1 MKYLKTFES
10 YESPMDKEEMIN
22 HLCRCGW
29 KRHQLEDKH
38 EYELAD
44 MCQSQLSEGKLA
56 RTLGTAALG
65 AASLFG
71 GMNKAN
77 AQKTNIMNNDPNK
90 QTSYNAA
97 IDRMDNVQN
106 RNTTYF
112 GDPAYKNMN
121 DRPGS
126 AKFTDT
132 TKREYISKEQI
143 VDDLPEFYPDKLTD
157 TVYLDDYTKYVA
169 RNSSQ
174 GLVWQKQI
182 LRKTSE
188 LNKYNDEKKGLEVV
202 SGKDYY
208 YKWTPVSAS
217 IPLELRPKKK
227 DLGTTAGSGNGQLP
241 KGSRSS
247 CNPLFGKSAGQNTVY
262 RGAGIN

>member
-1 MKYLKTFES
+1 
-10 YESPMDKEEMIN
+10 
-22 HLCRCGW
+22 
-29 KRHQLEDKH
+29 
-38 EYELAD
+38 
-44 MCQSQLSEGKLA
+44 
-56 RTLGTAALG
+56 
-65 AASLFG
+65 
-71 GMNKAN
+71 
-77 AQKTNIMNNDPNK
+77 MNNDPNK

-106 RNTTYF
+106 KNTTYF

-157 TVYLDDYTKYVA
+157 TVYLDNYTKYVA

-188 LNKYNDEKKGLEVV
+188 LNYYNDEKKGLEVV

-217 IPLELRPKKK
+217 IPRELRK
-227 DLGTTAGSGNGQLP
+227 DIYNDPSKSLGTARSRGYDAAPPKNVANNCNRMADLP
-241 KGSRSS
+241 
-247 CNPLFGKSAGQNTVY
+247 AY
-262 RGAGIN
+262 R